1 MNEGVYMITTTVPEH
16 RLGEYLV
23 SKGLID
29 SEHLKVVLHEQSK
42 TKEKFGNICVRFG
55 FCTREEIVT
64 ALVDTNP
71 KSLTDEVVDPHF
83 ISRSFLIETKTMI
96 ILDEQ
101 DILYF
106 GTLHDDSVYI
116 ANKLAEFYPK
126 KNEIK
131 CVKVEYNKLLDYIT
145 LLKKDVN
152 EADDFSN
159 KDVNVIIKEVI
170 DTAIDSDASDI
181 HLETSEKTIHLRYRI
196 DGILHVRAT
205 MPLEVGNRLFSRIK
219 GKAGM
224 DVAEKRMPQ
233 DGSFSELHKNR
244 QVDFRVST
252 IPGIYGEKITIR
264 ILDKEKSIL
273 NISALGITKE
283 VEWIDLCS
291 LTNGIILVCGAT
303 GSGKTTTLYSTV
315 KYLDSLHKAIYT
327 IEDPIEYNLPFITQV
342 QVNRKIGLDFAF
354 FMRTVL
360 RHDPDICIVGEIR
373 DKETAENAV
382 RLADTGHLVYATL
395 HTNDV
400 LSSLSRL
407 KDLSGG
413 DIYALSYQLRGV
425 MVQKL
430 IRTICKKC
438 DGKGCV
444 YCSNSGYKGR
454 TLMTEFART
463 MYSEDVEKL
472 VKGEFPIYTF
482 YDDATWKLQNNITNL
497 KEIKRVLGNEVVYKI
512 DIKSILNNIYT
523 SEQEKEEVLRVTS
536 QRGR

>member
-1 MNEGVYMITTTVPEH
+1 MDFLLKSHEH

-23 SKGLID
+23 RQGLIT
-29 SEHLKVVLHEQSK
+29 SEHLKVVLYEQSK

-71 KSLTDEVVDPHF
+71 KALTDEIVDPH
-83 ISRSFLIETKTMI
+83 IVSRNFLIITKTMI
-96 ILDEQ
+96 VLDEQ
-101 DILYF
+101 DLLYF
-106 GTLHDDSVYI
+106 GTMHDDPDYV
-116 ANKLAEFYPK
+116 AEKLYEFYPK
-126 KNEIK
+126 KSEIK
-131 CVKVEYNKLLDYIT
+131 CVKVEYNKLQEYVE
-145 LLKKDVN
+145 LLKKD
-152 EADDFSN
+152 ESGKDDFAN
-159 KDVNVIIKEVI
+159 KDVNILIKEII
-170 DTAIDSDASDI
+170 DLAIESDASDI

-196 DGILHVRAT
+196 DGILHVKTT
-205 MPLEVGNRLFSRIK
+205 MPLDVGNRLFSRIK

-233 DGSFSELHKNR
+233 DGSFSEIHKNR

-273 NISALGITKE
+273 SINQLGITKE
-283 VEWIDLCS
+283 KEWIDLCS

-342 QVNRKIGLDFAF
+342 QVNRKIGLDFAY

-400 LSSLSRL
+400 QSSLTRI

-413 DIYALSYQLRGV
+413 DIYALSYQLRGI

-430 IRTICKKC
+430 IRKMCPKC
-438 DGKGCV
+438 EGVGCGF
-444 YCSNSGYKGR
+444 CSNSGYKGR
-454 TLMTEFART
+454 TLLTEFART
-463 MYSEDVEKL
+463 MFPEDVEAI
-472 VKGEFPIYTF
+472 VRHNYEYYTF
-482 YDDATWKLQNNITNL
+482 YDDANHKLNNNITNL
-497 KEIKRVLGNEVVYKI
+497 KEIKRVLGNEAIYKI
-512 DIKSILNNIYT
+512 DIKSVLNNIYT
-523 SEQEKEEVLRVTS
+523 PEEEKEEVVKLIS
-536 QRGR
+536 ERGKL